1 MATKT
6 IRLSGKKKKKKKTQE
21 KQRKEEI
28 AEGKKRKE
36 MLWYQRWGSNPYAIS
51 SGGF

>member
-6 IRLSGKKKKKKKTQE
+6 IRLSGKKKKKKTQE

-28 AEGKKRKE
+28 TEGKKRNAVVPKMGLE
-36 MLWYQRWGSNPYAIS
+36 PIRY
-51 SGGF
+51 F